1 MGKTMNKVFIV
12 GYAGGDAEQRTTQN
26 GVKYARVSLSTS
38 YGGYKK
44 QDGTDVPERTQWH
57 HCVAWNNLADTMGRY
72 VKKGMKCA
80 ITGRIEYG
88 TYKNAQGVDIPT
100 TEIVVEELTLMS
112 QPQAQGAQG
121 QQQAQPQQQPQ
132 QPQAQYQ
139 QGNYQQQQQPQQY
152 APPQQQ
158 PRQTQQPQQYGGY
171 QQQGQQYGGYQQGA
185 QQFPPNVNEDGLP
198 F

>member
-1 MGKTMNKVFIV
+1 MNKVFIV
-12 GYAGGDAEQRTTQN
+12 GYAGGDAEQRTTQG

-57 HCVAWNNLADTMGRY
+57 HCVGWSGMADTMGRL

-80 ITGRIEYG
+80 VTGRIEYG

-112 QPQAQGAQG
+112 QPQAQGVQG
-121 QQQAQPQQQPQ
+121 QQQAQPQQ

-139 QGNYQQQQQPQQY
+139 QGNYQQQQPQQQY

-171 QQQGQQYGGYQQGA
+171 QQQTQQYGGYQQGA

>member
-1 MGKTMNKVFIV
+1 MGKTINKAFIV
-12 GYAGGDAEQRTTQN
+12 GYAGSDAEQRTTQN

-57 HCVAWNNLADTMGRY
+57 HCVGWSGMADTMGRF

-80 ITGRIEYG
+80 VTGRIEYG

-112 QPQAQGAQG
+112 QPQAQGV
-121 QQQAQPQQQPQ
+121 QPQQQPQPQ

-139 QGNYQQQQQPQQY
+139 QGGYQQQPQPQQY

-171 QQQGQQYGGYQQGA
+171 QQQGQQYGGYQQDA

>member
-1 MGKTMNKVFIV
+1 MNKVFIV
-12 GYAGGDAEQRTTQN
+12 GYAGSDAEQRTTQG

-57 HCVAWNNLADTMGRY
+57 HCVAWNNIADTMGKY
-72 VKKGMKCA
+72 LKKGMKCA
-80 ITGRIEYG
+80 VTGRIEYG

-112 QPQAQGAQG
+112 QPQAQGV
-121 QQQAQPQQQPQ
+121 QPQQQPQ
-132 QPQAQYQ
+132 PQQPQVQYQ
-139 QGNYQQQQQPQQY
+139 Q
-152 APPQQQ
+152 
-158 PRQTQQPQQYGGY
+158 GGY
-171 QQQGQQYGGYQQGA
+171 QQQGQPQYGGYQQGA

>member
-12 GYAGGDAEQRTTQN
+12 GYAGGDAEQRATQN

-57 HCVAWNNLADTMGRY
+57 HCVGWSGMADTMGRL

-80 ITGRIEYG
+80 VTGRIEYG

-112 QPQAQGAQG
+112 QPQAQGV
-121 QQQAQPQQQPQ
+121 QPQQQPQ
-132 QPQAQYQ
+132 PQQPQVQYQ
-139 QGNYQQQQQPQQY
+139 QGGYQQQPQPQQY
-152 APPQQQ
+152 APPQQ
-158 PRQTQQPQQYGGY
+158 PRQAQQP
-171 QQQGQQYGGYQQGA
+171 QQYGGYQQGA

>member
-1 MGKTMNKVFIV
+1 MGKTINKAFIV
-12 GYAGGDAEQRTTQN
+12 GYAGSDAEQRTTQN

-57 HCVAWNNLADTMGRY
+57 HCVAWNNIADTMGKY
-72 VKKGMKCA
+72 LKKGMKCA
-80 ITGRIEYG
+80 VTGRIEYG

-112 QPQAQGAQG
+112 QPQAQGV
-121 QQQAQPQQQPQ
+121 QPQQQPQ
-132 QPQAQYQ
+132 PQQPQVQYQ
-139 QGNYQQQQQPQQY
+139 QGGYQQQPQQQY

>member
-38 YGGYKK
+38 YGGFKK

-57 HCVAWNNLADTMGRY
+57 HCVAWNNIADTMGKY
-72 VKKGMKCA
+72 LKKGMKCA
-80 ITGRIEYG
+80 VTGRIEYG

-100 TEIVVEELTLMS
+100 TEIVVEELTLIS
-112 QPQAQGAQG
+112 QPQAQVV
-121 QQQAQPQQQPQ
+121 QPQQQPQPQ

-139 QGNYQQQQQPQQY
+139 QGNYQQQ
-152 APPQQQ
+152 
-158 PRQTQQPQQYGGY
+158 PRQAQQPQQYGGY

-185 QQFPPNVNEDGLP
+185 QQFSPNVNEDGLP

>member
-1 MGKTMNKVFIV
+1 MNKVFIV
-12 GYAGGDAEQRTTQN
+12 GYAGSDAEQRTTQG

-57 HCVAWNNLADTMGRY
+57 HCVGWNNLADTMAKY
-72 VKKGMKCA
+72 LKKGMKCA
-80 ITGRIEYG
+80 VTGRIEYG

-112 QPQAQGAQG
+112 QAQGV
-121 QQQAQPQQQPQ
+121 QPQQQPQ
-132 QPQAQYQ
+132 PHQPQAQYQ
-139 QGNYQQQQQPQQY
+139 QGGYQQQPQPQQY

-158 PRQTQQPQQYGGY
+158 PRQAQQPQQYGGY
-171 QQQGQQYGGYQQGA
+171 QQQGQQQYGGYQQGA

>member
-1 MGKTMNKVFIV
+1 MGKTINKAFIV
-12 GYAGGDAEQRTTQN
+12 GYAGSDAEQRTTQN

-57 HCVAWNNLADTMGRY
+57 HCVGWSGMADTMGRL

-80 ITGRIEYG
+80 VTGRIEYG
-88 TYKNAQGVDIPT
+88 AYKNAQGVDIPT

-112 QPQAQGAQG
+112 QPQAQGV
-121 QQQAQPQQQPQ
+121 QPQQQPQPQ

-139 QGNYQQQQQPQQY
+139 QGGYQQQPQSQQY

-171 QQQGQQYGGYQQGA
+171 QQQGQPQQYGGYQQGA

>member
-12 GYAGGDAEQRTTQN
+12 GYAGSDAEQRTTPN

-57 HCVAWNNLADTMGRY
+57 HCVGWSGMADTMGKY
-72 VKKGMKCA
+72 LKKGMKCA
-80 ITGRIEYG
+80 VTGRIEYG

-112 QPQAQGAQG
+112 QPQAQGV
-121 QQQAQPQQQPQ
+121 QPQQQPQPQ

-139 QGNYQQQQQPQQY
+139 QGNYQQPQQY
-152 APPQQQ
+152 APPQQ
-158 PRQTQQPQQYGGY
+158 PRQTQQP
-171 QQQGQQYGGYQQGA
+171 QQYGGYQQGA

>member
-12 GYAGGDAEQRTTQN
+12 GYAGGDAEQRTTQG

-57 HCVAWNNLADTMGRY
+57 HCVAWNNLADTMAKY
-72 VKKGMKCA
+72 LKKGMKCA

-100 TEIVVEELTLMS
+100 AEIVVEELTLMS
-112 QPQAQGAQG
+112 QPQAQGV
-121 QQQAQPQQQPQ
+121 QPQQQPQ

-139 QGNYQQQQQPQQY
+139 QGGYQQQPQPQQY

-158 PRQTQQPQQYGGY
+158 PRQAQQPQQYGGY

>member
-1 MGKTMNKVFIV
+1 MSKTINKAFIV
-12 GYAGGDAEQRTTQN
+12 GYAGSDAEQRTTQN

-57 HCVAWNNLADTMGRY
+57 HCVGWSGMADTMGRY

-80 ITGRIEYG
+80 VTGRIEYG

-112 QPQAQGAQG
+112 QPQAQGAQ
-121 QQQAQPQQQPQ
+121 PQQQTQ
-132 QPQAQYQ
+132 QPLAQYQ
-139 QGNYQQQQQPQQY
+139 QGSYQQPQQHTQPQPQAQQIQQPQQY
-152 APPQQQ
+152 
-158 PRQTQQPQQYGGY
+158 Y
-171 QQQGQQYGGYQQGA
+171 GYQQGA

>member
-12 GYAGGDAEQRTTQN
+12 GYAGGDAEQRTTQG

-57 HCVAWNNLADTMGRY
+57 HCVAWNNIADTMGKY
-72 VKKGMKCA
+72 LKKGMKCA
-80 ITGRIEYG
+80 VTGRIEYG

-112 QPQAQGAQG
+112 QPQAQGV
-121 QQQAQPQQQPQ
+121 QPQQQPQ
-132 QPQAQYQ
+132 VQYQ
-139 QGNYQQQQQPQQY
+139 QGGYQQQPQQQQY

-171 QQQGQQYGGYQQGA
+171 QQQGQQYGGYQGA

>member
-1 MGKTMNKVFIV
+1 MNKVFIV
-12 GYAGGDAEQRTTQN
+12 GYAGGDAEQRTTQG

-57 HCVAWNNLADTMGRY
+57 HCVAWNNLADTMGKY
-72 VKKGMKCA
+72 LKKGMKCA
-80 ITGRIEYG
+80 VTGRIEYG
-88 TYKNAQGVDIPT
+88 IYKNAQGVDIPT

-112 QPQAQGAQG
+112 QPQAQGG
-121 QQQAQPQQQPQ
+121 QPQQQPQPQ

-139 QGNYQQQQQPQQY
+139 QGGYQQQPQPQQY

-158 PRQTQQPQQYGGY
+158 PRQAQQPQQYGGY
-171 QQQGQQYGGYQQGA
+171 QQQGQPQYGGYQQGA
-185 QQFPPNVNEDGLP
+185 QQFPPNMNEDGLP

>member
-1 MGKTMNKVFIV
+1 MNKVFIV
-12 GYAGGDAEQRTTQN
+12 GYAGGDAEQRTTQG

-57 HCVAWNNLADTMGRY
+57 HCVGWSGMADTMGRL
-72 VKKGMKCA
+72 VTKGMKCA
-80 ITGRIEYG
+80 VTGRIEYG

-112 QPQAQGAQG
+112 QPQAQ
-121 QQQAQPQQQPQ
+121 
-132 QPQAQYQ
+132 YQ
-139 QGNYQQQQQPQQY
+139 QGNYQQQPQQQY

-171 QQQGQQYGGYQQGA
+171 QQQTQQYGGYQQGA

>member
-12 GYAGGDAEQRTTQN
+12 GYAGGDAEQRTTQG

-158 PRQTQQPQQYGGY
+158 
-171 QQQGQQYGGYQQGA
+171 QGQQYGGYQQGA

>member
-1 MGKTMNKVFIV
+1 MNKVFIV
-12 GYAGGDAEQRTTQN
+12 GYAGGDAEQRTTQG

-57 HCVAWNNLADTMGRY
+57 HCVAWNSLADTMGKY
-72 VKKGMKCA
+72 LKKGMKCA
-80 ITGRIEYG
+80 VTGRIEYG

-100 TEIVVEELTLMS
+100 AEIVVEELTLMS
-112 QPQAQGAQG
+112 QPQAQGV
-121 QQQAQPQQQPQ
+121 QPQQQP
-132 QPQAQYQ
+132 
-139 QGNYQQQQQPQQY
+139 QPQQY
-152 APPQQQ
+152 APPQQ
-158 PRQTQQPQQYGGY
+158 PRQAQQPQQYGGY
-171 QQQGQQYGGYQQGA
+171 QQQGQPQYGGYQQGA

>member
-1 MGKTMNKVFIV
+1 MSKTINKAFIV
-12 GYAGGDAEQRTTQN
+12 GYAGSDAEQRTTPN

-57 HCVAWNNLADTMGRY
+57 HCVAWNNLADTMGKY
-72 VKKGMKCA
+72 LKKGMKCA
-80 ITGRIEYG
+80 VTGRIEYG

-112 QPQAQGAQG
+112 QPQAQGV
-121 QQQAQPQQQPQ
+121 QPQQQPQ

-139 QGNYQQQQQPQQY
+139 QGGYQQPPTQQYTPPQPQAQ
-152 APPQQQ
+152 
-158 PRQTQQPQQYGGY
+158 QTQQP
-171 QQQGQQYGGYQQGA
+171 QQYGGYQQGA
-185 QQFPPNVNEDGLP
+185 QQFPPNVNEYGLP

>member
-1 MGKTMNKVFIV
+1 MGKTINKAFIV
-12 GYAGGDAEQRTTQN
+12 GYAGSDAEQRTTPS

-57 HCVAWNNLADTMGRY
+57 HCVGWSSMADTMGRF

-80 ITGRIEYG
+80 VTGRIEYG

-112 QPQAQGAQG
+112 QPQAQGAQ
-121 QQQAQPQQQPQ
+121 PQQQPQ
-132 QPQAQYQ
+132 QQQPTAQYQ
-139 QGNYQQQQQPQQY
+139 QGGYQQQPQQY
-152 APPQQQ
+152 APPQQ
-158 PRQTQQPQQYGGY
+158 PRQAQQP
-171 QQQGQQYGGYQQGA
+171 QQYGGYQQGA

>member
-1 MGKTMNKVFIV
+1 MGKTINKAFIV
-12 GYAGGDAEQRTTQN
+12 GYAGSDAEQRTTQN

-57 HCVAWNNLADTMGRY
+57 HCVGWNGMADTMGRFI
-72 VKKGMKCA
+72 KKGMKCA

-88 TYKNAQGVDIPT
+88 TYPNAQGVDIPT
-100 TEIVVEELTLMS
+100 TDIVVEELTLMS
-112 QPQAQGAQG
+112 QPQAQGVQG
-121 QQQAQPQQQPQ
+121 QQQAQPQQ

-139 QGNYQQQQQPQQY
+139 QGNYQQQQPQQY
-152 APPQQQ
+152 APL
-158 PRQTQQPQQYGGY
+158 QQPQQP
-171 QQQGQQYGGYQQGA
+171 QQPQQYGGYQQGA
-185 QQFPPNVNEDGLP
+185 QQFPPSVNEDGLP

>member
-1 MGKTMNKVFIV
+1 MSKTINKAFIV
-12 GYAGGDAEQRTTQN
+12 GYAGSDAEQRTTQG

-44 QDGTDVPERTQWH
+44 QDGTDVPEHTQWH
-57 HCVAWNNLADTMGRY
+57 HCVAWNNIADTMGKY
-72 VKKGMKCA
+72 LKKGMKCA
-80 ITGRIEYG
+80 VTGRIEYG

-100 TEIVVEELTLMS
+100 TDIVVEELTLMS
-112 QPQAQGAQG
+112 QPQAQGV
-121 QQQAQPQQQPQ
+121 QPQQ

-139 QGNYQQQQQPQQY
+139 QGGYQQQPRQYTPPQPQTQQAQQPQQY
-152 APPQQQ
+152 S
-158 PRQTQQPQQYGGY
+158 GY

>member
-1 MGKTMNKVFIV
+1 MNKVFIV
-12 GYAGGDAEQRTTQN
+12 GYAGGDAEQRTTQG

-57 HCVAWNNLADTMGRY
+57 HCVAWNNIADTMGKY
-72 VKKGMKCA
+72 IKKGMKCA
-80 ITGRIEYG
+80 VTGRIEYG
-88 TYKNAQGVDIPT
+88 TYKNAQGVDVPT

-112 QPQAQGAQG
+112 QPPTQGV
-121 QQQAQPQQQPQ
+121 QPQQQPQ
-132 QPQAQYQ
+132 PQVSYQ
-139 QGNYQQQQQPQQY
+139 QGGY
-152 APPQQQ
+152 QQQ
-158 PRQTQQPQQYGGY
+158 PRQAQQPQQYGGY

>member
-1 MGKTMNKVFIV
+1 MGKTINKAFIV
-12 GYAGGDAEQRTTQN
+12 GYAGSDAEQRTTPN

-57 HCVAWNNLADTMGRY
+57 HCVGWSGMADTMGRFI
-72 VKKGMKCA
+72 KKGMKCA
-80 ITGRIEYG
+80 VTGRIEYG
-88 TYKNAQGVDIPT
+88 SYKNAQGVDIPT

-112 QPQAQGAQG
+112 QPQQQG
-121 QQQAQPQQQPQ
+121 AQPQQQPQ
-132 QPQAQYQ
+132 QQ
-139 QGNYQQQQQPQQY
+139 QGNYQQQPQSQQY

>member
-1 MGKTMNKVFIV
+1 MSKTINKAFIV
-12 GYAGGDAEQRTTQN
+12 GYAGSDAEQRTTQN

-57 HCVAWNNLADTMGRY
+57 HCVGWNGMADTMGRFI
-72 VKKGMKCA
+72 KKGMKCA

-88 TYKNAQGVDIPT
+88 TYPNAQGVDIPT
-100 TEIVVEELTLMS
+100 TDIVVEELTLMS
-112 QPQAQGAQG
+112 QPQAQGV
-121 QQQAQPQQQPQ
+121 QPQQQTQPQ

-139 QGNYQQQQQPQQY
+139 QGGYQQPPTQQYTPPQPQAQ
-152 APPQQQ
+152 
-158 PRQTQQPQQYGGY
+158 QTQQPQQYGDY
-171 QQQGQQYGGYQQGA
+171 QQAA
-185 QQFPPNVNEDGLP
+185 QQFPPNVNENGLP

>member
-1 MGKTMNKVFIV
+1 MSKTINKAFIV
-12 GYAGGDAEQRTTQN
+12 GYAGSDAEQRTTPN

-57 HCVAWNNLADTMGRY
+57 HCVGWSGMADTMGRFI
-72 VKKGMKCA
+72 KKGMKCA
-80 ITGRIEYG
+80 VTGRIEYG
-88 TYKNAQGVDIPT
+88 AYKNAQGVDIPT

-112 QPQAQGAQG
+112 QPQAQGV
-121 QQQAQPQQQPQ
+121 QPQQQPQPQ

-139 QGNYQQQQQPQQY
+139 QGGYQQTQPQQY
-152 APPQQQ
+152 APPQQ
-158 PRQTQQPQQYGGY
+158 PRQAQQP
-171 QQQGQQYGGYQQGA
+171 QQYGGYQQGA

>member
-1 MGKTMNKVFIV
+1 MNKVFIV
-12 GYAGGDAEQRTTQN
+12 GYAGGDAEQRTTQG

-57 HCVAWNNLADTMGRY
+57 HCVAWNNLADTMGKY
-72 VKKGMKCA
+72 LKKGMKCA
-80 ITGRIEYG
+80 VTGRIEYG

-112 QPQAQGAQG
+112 QPQAQGV
-121 QQQAQPQQQPQ
+121 QPQQ

-139 QGNYQQQQQPQQY
+139 QGGYQQQPQQY
-152 APPQQQ
+152 APPQQ
-158 PRQTQQPQQYGGY
+158 PRQNGGY
-171 QQQGQQYGGYQQGA
+171 QQQGQPQYGGYQQGA

>member
-12 GYAGGDAEQRTTQN
+12 GYAGGDAEQRTTQG

-57 HCVAWNNLADTMGRY
+57 HCVAWNNIADTMGKY
-72 VKKGMKCA
+72 LKKGMKCA
-80 ITGRIEYG
+80 VTGRIEYG

-112 QPQAQGAQG
+112 QPQAQGVQG

-132 QPQAQYQ
+132 QPQTQYQ
-139 QGNYQQQQQPQQY
+139 QGNYQQPQPQQY

-158 PRQTQQPQQYGGY
+158 PRQVQQP
-171 QQQGQQYGGYQQGA
+171 QQYGGYQQGA
-185 QQFPPNVNEDGLP
+185 QQFPPPNVNEDGLP

>member
-12 GYAGGDAEQRTTQN
+12 GYAGGDAEQRTTQG

-57 HCVAWNNLADTMGRY
+57 HCVAWNNLADTMGKY
-72 VKKGMKCA
+72 LKKGMKCA
-80 ITGRIEYG
+80 VTGRIEYG

-100 TEIVVEELTLMS
+100 AEIVVEELTLMS
-112 QPQAQGAQG
+112 QPQAQGV
-121 QQQAQPQQQPQ
+121 QPQQP

-139 QGNYQQQQQPQQY
+139 QGGYQQQPQPQQY

-158 PRQTQQPQQYGGY
+158 PRQAQQPQ
-171 QQQGQQYGGYQQGA
+171 

>member
-12 GYAGGDAEQRTTQN
+12 GYAGSDAEQRTTPN

-57 HCVAWNNLADTMGRY
+57 HCVGWSGMADTMGRLI
-72 VKKGMKCA
+72 KKGMKCA
-80 ITGRIEYG
+80 VTGRIEYG

-112 QPQAQGAQG
+112 QPQAQGV
-121 QQQAQPQQQPQ
+121 QPQQQPQ
-132 QPQAQYQ
+132 PQQPQVQYQ
-139 QGNYQQQQQPQQY
+139 QGGYQQQPQPQQY

-158 PRQTQQPQQYGGY
+158 PRQAQQPQQYGGY
-171 QQQGQQYGGYQQGA
+171 QQQGQPQYGGYQQGA

>member
-1 MGKTMNKVFIV
+1 MSKTINKAFIV
-12 GYAGGDAEQRTTQN
+12 GYAGSDAEQRTTQN

-57 HCVAWNNLADTMGRY
+57 HCVGWNGMADTMGRFI
-72 VKKGMKCA
+72 KKGMKCA

-88 TYKNAQGVDIPT
+88 TYPNAQGVDIPT
-100 TEIVVEELTLMS
+100 TDIVVEELTLMS
-112 QPQAQGAQG
+112 QPQAQGVQG
-121 QQQAQPQQQPQ
+121 QQQAQPQQ

-139 QGNYQQQQQPQQY
+139 QGNYQQQLPQQY
-152 APPQQQ
+152 APPQQ
-158 PRQTQQPQQYGGY
+158 PQQP
-171 QQQGQQYGGYQQGA
+171 QQYGGYQQGA

>member
-1 MGKTMNKVFIV
+1 MNKVFIV
-12 GYAGGDAEQRTTQN
+12 GYAGGDAEQRTTQG

-38 YGGYKK
+38 YGGYKTQGGK
-44 QDGTDVPERTQWH
+44 DVPERTQWH
-57 HCVAWNNLADTMGRY
+57 HCVAWNNIADTMGKY
-72 VKKGMKCA
+72 LKKGMKCA
-80 ITGRIEYG
+80 VTGRIEYG
-88 TYKNAQGVDIPT
+88 TYKNAQGIDIPT

-112 QPQAQGAQG
+112 QPQAQGV
-121 QQQAQPQQQPQ
+121 QPQQQPQPQ

-139 QGNYQQQQQPQQY
+139 QGGYQQQPQPQQY

-158 PRQTQQPQQYGGY
+158 SRQAQQPQQYGGY

>member
-1 MGKTMNKVFIV
+1 MNKVFIV
-12 GYAGGDAEQRTTQN
+12 GYAGGDAEQRTTQG

-57 HCVAWNNLADTMGRY
+57 HCVGWSGMADTMGKY
-72 VKKGMKCA
+72 LKKGMKCA
-80 ITGRIEYG
+80 VTGRIEYG

-112 QPQAQGAQG
+112 QPQAQGV
-121 QQQAQPQQQPQ
+121 QPQQQQPQ

-139 QGNYQQQQQPQQY
+139 QGGYQQQPQAQQY

-158 PRQTQQPQQYGGY
+158 PRQAQQPQQYGGY
-171 QQQGQQYGGYQQGA
+171 QQQGQPQYGGYQQGA

>member
-12 GYAGGDAEQRTTQN
+12 GYAGSDAEQRTTQG

-57 HCVAWNNLADTMGRY
+57 HCVAWNNLADTMGKY
-72 VKKGMKCA
+72 LKKGMKCA
-80 ITGRIEYG
+80 VTGRIEYG
-88 TYKNAQGVDIPT
+88 IYKNAQGVDIPT

-112 QPQAQGAQG
+112 QPQAQGV
-121 QQQAQPQQQPQ
+121 QPQQQQPQ
-132 QPQAQYQ
+132 QPQASYQ
-139 QGNYQQQQQPQQY
+139 QGGYQQQQQY

-158 PRQTQQPQQYGGY
+158 PRQAQQPQQYGGY
-171 QQQGQQYGGYQQGA
+171 QQQGQQQYGGYQQGA

>member
-1 MGKTMNKVFIV
+1 MGKTINKAFIV
-12 GYAGGDAEQRTTQN
+12 GYAGSDAEQRTTQN

-57 HCVAWNNLADTMGRY
+57 HCVGWNGMADTMGRF

-80 ITGRIEYG
+80 VTGGIEYG

-112 QPQAQGAQG
+112 QPQAQGV
-121 QQQAQPQQQPQ
+121 QPQQQPQ
-132 QPQAQYQ
+132 QPQVQYQ
-139 QGNYQQQQQPQQY
+139 QGSYQQQPQPQQY

-158 PRQTQQPQQYGGY
+158 GQP
-171 QQQGQQYGGYQQGA
+171 QYGGYQQGA
-185 QQFPPNVNEDGLP
+185 QQFLPNVNEDGFP

>member
-12 GYAGGDAEQRTTQN
+12 GYAGGDAEQRTTQG

-57 HCVAWNNLADTMGRY
+57 HCVAWNSLADTMGKY
-72 VKKGMKCA
+72 LKKGMKCVV
-80 ITGRIEYG
+80 TGRIEYG

-112 QPQAQGAQG
+112 QPQAQGV
-121 QQQAQPQQQPQ
+121 QPQQQPQPQ

-139 QGNYQQQQQPQQY
+139 QGGYQQQPQPQQY

-158 PRQTQQPQQYGGY
+158 PRQAQQPQQYGGY